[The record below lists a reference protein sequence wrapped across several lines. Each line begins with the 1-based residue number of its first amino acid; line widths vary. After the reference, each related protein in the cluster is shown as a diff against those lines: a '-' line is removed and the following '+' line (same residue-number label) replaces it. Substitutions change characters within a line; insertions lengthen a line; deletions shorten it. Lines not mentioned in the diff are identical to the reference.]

1 MLAHLRTANRAQG
14 TGVWEHLQDHLE
26 ELKALI
32 WTAIDLKTVNH
43 AEGYRCSHLLEDRS
57 VVVLFTHPNA
67 RMQTTLNTAIQ
78 KLGATVTTIV
88 DLNWESKQSTEE
100 LGRFLSRLADLVCVQ
115 GEFNSSVEKIA
126 DDASVPVLSLGC
138 CLHSTLQVLTD
149 LMTLQEHFGRLKG
162 LRVGWVGP
170 ACPLLNTYL
179 LLLPRFGVDMNFSS
193 SPCAELGSSPR
204 CLDGAFKYCK
214 HHNTELKEFYTV
226 AEVIRGAQVIVTTA
240 HNNRTLAITEKEV
253 DNADP
258 EWVLLHSLPRS
269 GTEVCDSIFYSNRS
283 LVLNSAA
290 NMQSH
295 DQVQIRP
302 NSHKVCYC
310 TPHTPLSPRVTAS
323 YPRHAVDAVFDW

>member
-1 MLAHLRTANRAQG
+1 MASTFCDVGLLMMTLITYSHFSVDNLLLIVVCSNTM
-14 TGVWEHLQDHLE
+14 LQDVE

-32 WTAIDLKTVNH
+32 WTAIDLKTITH
-43 AEGYRCSHLLEDRS
+43 AEGYRCSHLLDDRS
-57 VVVLFTHPNA
+57 VVVLFAHPNA
-67 RMQTTLNTAIQ
+67 RMQTTLNNAIQ

-88 DLNWESKQSTEE
+88 DLNWESKQCTEE
-100 LGRFLSRLADLVCVQ
+100 LGRFLSHLADLVCVQ
-115 GEFNSSVEKIA
+115 CEFNSSVEKIA

-226 AEVIRGAQVIVTTA
+226 AEVIR
-240 HNNRTLAITEKEV
+240 
-253 DNADP
+253 
-258 EWVLLHSLPRS
+258 
-269 GTEVCDSIFYSNRS
+269 
-283 LVLNSAA
+283 
-290 NMQSH
+290 
-295 DQVQIRP
+295 
-302 NSHKVCYC
+302 
-310 TPHTPLSPRVTAS
+310 
-323 YPRHAVDAVFDW
+323 